1 MSQLTDDDRKAFWLS
16 GIGVFAKFL
25 FKLAL
30 FAFLAPIVVTIFF
43 VVIKN
48 PNINGIGVGL
58 GIIVSILFLLA
69 GALVSIIGLAT
80 YRKK

>member
-1 MSQLTDDDRKAFWLS
+1 
-16 GIGVFAKFL
+16 
-25 FKLAL
+25 
-30 FAFLAPIVVTIFF
+30 

-58 GIIVSILFLLA
+58 GILVSILFLLA
-69 GALVSIIGLAT
+69 GALVSIVGLAT